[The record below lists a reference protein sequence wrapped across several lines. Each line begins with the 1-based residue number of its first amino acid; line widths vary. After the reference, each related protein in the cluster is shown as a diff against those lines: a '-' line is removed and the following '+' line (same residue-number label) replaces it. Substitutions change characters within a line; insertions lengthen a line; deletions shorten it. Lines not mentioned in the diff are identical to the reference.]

1 MSGLFMSILLPILF
15 VFHVILCVLMV
26 LAVLMQR
33 PKSEGLGAAFG
44 GGMTDNVFGAQ
55 TTHVL
60 ARFTTWLAAG
70 FFGVTLLLSIITAKS
85 GSSNTPIQQMLMQSP
100 QPQAIATPAPGASPI
115 VAPGAA
121 PVALPTPAPEASPA
135 S

>member
-26 LAVLMQR
+26 MVVLMQR

-70 FFGVTLLLSIITAKS
+70 FFGITLLLSVITAKS
-85 GSSNTPIQQMLMQSP
+85 GSSKTPIQQMLMQSP

>member
-1 MSGLFMSILLPILF
+1 MSILLPILF
-15 VFHVILCVLMV
+15 GFHVILCVLMV
-26 LAVLMQR
+26 LVVLMQR

-70 FFGVTLLLSIITAKS
+70 FFALTLLLSVITAKS
-85 GSSNTPIQQMLMQSP
+85 ASSKTPVQQMLMQSP
-100 QPQAIATPAPGASPI
+100 QPQAIATPAPDASPV

-121 PVALPTPAPEASPA
+121 PVALPTPAPAASPA
-135 S
+135 N

>member
-70 FFGVTLLLSIITAKS
+70 FFGITLLLSVITAKS
-85 GSSNTPIQQMLMQSP
+85 GSSKTPIQQMLMQSP
-100 QPQAIATPAPGASPI
+100 QPQAIAIPAPGASPI

>member
-1 MSGLFMSILLPILF
+1 
-15 VFHVILCVLMV
+15 MV
-26 LAVLMQR
+26 MVVLMQR

-70 FFGVTLLLSIITAKS
+70 FFGITLLLSVITAKS
-85 GSSNTPIQQMLMQSP
+85 GSSKTPIQQMLMQSP
-100 QPQAIATPAPGASPI
+100 QPQAIAIPAPGASPI

-121 PVALPTPAPEASPA
+121 PGALPTPAPEASPA

>member
-1 MSGLFMSILLPILF
+1 MSILLPILF

-26 LAVLMQR
+26 MVVLMQR

-70 FFGVTLLLSIITAKS
+70 FFGITLLLSVITAKS
-85 GSSNTPIQQMLMQSP
+85 GSSKTPIQQMLMQSP